1 MGQQQLRATQ
11 VTILMAV
18 IRCQNS
24 GKSNPVA
31 DKDTN
36 IKMNIKSITSKGTLL
51 ASSRNVHNSS
61 K

>member
-1 MGQQQLRATQ
+1 MGRQQLRATQ
-11 VTILMAV
+11 VAVLTAV

-31 DKDTN
+31 DEDTD
-36 IKMNIKSITSKGTLL
+36 IKMNVKSITSKGILL
-51 ASSRNVHNSS
+51 ASSRNVYNSS